1 MEKLNDLMQVFDVYN
16 PALIALT
23 ILCVAVLMQSFLA
36 GVFGFKGGIE
46 VPGQPLKGSHKN
58 FSFRALRTYGNSVEN
73 LPVFA
78 ITLILA
84 IVADMSPA
92 WVNWLAGIHV
102 AIRLGYWG
110 IYYSG
115 VGKELAVPEH
125 SHMHSGGLLILYSR
139 SLYSPRSF
147 EIHPL

>member
-36 GVFGFKGGIE
+36 GVLGFKGGVE

-84 IVADMSPA
+84 IVADVSPA
-92 WVNWLAGIHV
+92 GELVSGDPRGHSARL
-102 AIRLGYWG
+102 LGY
-110 IYYSG
+110 
-115 VGKELAVPEH
+115 
-125 SHMHSGGLLILYSR
+125 LLQWCW
-139 SLYSPRSF
+139 
-147 EIHPL
+147 